1 MKILHCCSELFPL
14 LKTGGLADVMGSL
27 PSAQQSIGLDVR
39 LVMPGFPALLENIED
54 LQLVTE
60 IDTFAGHIRL
70 LFGHYHDIGI
80 YLIDAPHLYQRAGSP
95 YHDSFLH
102 PYADNVFRFAL
113 LGWVAAELS
122 VGLDPFWR
130 AEVVHAHD
138 WHGGM
143 ACAYIVL
150 NHYPAKSVF
159 TVHNLAY
166 QGLFQASHLHELLLP
181 GHCFSLNGLEYYGQI
196 SFLKAGLYYADHIT
210 TVSPTYAKE
219 ITSEEYG
226 CGLAGL
232 LKSRQA
238 ENRLSGVLNG
248 VDDLIWNP
256 LTDTLIA
263 QNFDVTSLE
272 KKSINKRYLQEISQL
287 PVDLATP
294 LFTVVSRLTAQKGL
308 DLVLAILPSIVSQG
322 GQFILLG
329 AGDEPLEQA
338 FLAAQ
343 RQYPQNI
350 SIHIGYDEALSHQII
365 AGADVIM
372 LPSRFEPCGLTQLY
386 GLKYGTLP
394 LVRHTGGLADTVN
407 DCALENLATHKA
419 TGFVFYDAQ
428 VDDLQHAVDRAMT
441 LWSMPK
447 NWQQV
452 QSAAMKQDYF
462 NWETAAYLY
471 YECYQTL

>member
-14 LKTGGLADVMGSL
+14 LKTGGLADVMGAL

-39 LVMPGFPALLENIED
+39 LVMPGFPVLLENIKD

-70 LFGHYHDIGI
+70 LFGHYNDIGI

-95 YHDSFLH
+95 YHDSLLH
-102 PYADNVFRFAL
+102 PYSDNVFRFAL

-122 VGLDPFWR
+122 IGLDPFWH

-143 ACAYIVL
+143 ACAYIAL

-166 QGLFQASHLHELLLP
+166 QGTFHASHLHQLLLP
-181 GHCFSLNGLEYYGQI
+181 DYCFGLNGLEYYGQI
-196 SFLKAGLYYADHIT
+196 SFLKAGLYYANHIT

-219 ITSEEYG
+219 ITSKDYG
-226 CGLAGL
+226 CGLEGL

-238 ENRLSGVLNG
+238 ENRLSGILNG
-248 VDDLIWNP
+248 VDDAIWDP
-256 LTDTLIA
+256 STDTLIV

-272 KKSINKRYLQEISQL
+272 KKGANKQHLQEISQL
-287 PVDLATP
+287 PVDPSVP

-308 DLVLAILPSIVSQG
+308 DLVLAVLPSIVSQG

-329 AGDEPLEQA
+329 AGDEPLEEA
-338 FLAAQ
+338 FLTAQ

-350 SIHIGYDEALSHQII
+350 SIHIGYNEPLSHQMI